1 MTCVV
6 TLIGIFQKAEMASME
21 TNRAKSVAMNA
32 EVRRTKAR
40 LLDEV
45 PKLAK
50 LSQKKVRLIPAFFIL
65 RFV

>member
-1 MTCVV
+1 
-6 TLIGIFQKAEMASME
+6 MASME

-50 LSQKKVRLIPAFFIL
+50 LSQKKVRFFPVFL
-65 RFV
+65 HLGVCLNEN

>member
-1 MTCVV
+1 
-6 TLIGIFQKAEMASME
+6 ME

-65 RFV
+65 RFVQIKTNSAALA

>member
-1 MTCVV
+1 MCVF
-6 TLIGIFQKAEMASME
+6 IFIWMFQKAEMASME

-32 EVRRTKAR
+32 EIRRMKAR

-50 LSQKKVRLIPAFFIL
+50 LSQKKVCFFPVFFIL
-65 RFV
+65 VFV